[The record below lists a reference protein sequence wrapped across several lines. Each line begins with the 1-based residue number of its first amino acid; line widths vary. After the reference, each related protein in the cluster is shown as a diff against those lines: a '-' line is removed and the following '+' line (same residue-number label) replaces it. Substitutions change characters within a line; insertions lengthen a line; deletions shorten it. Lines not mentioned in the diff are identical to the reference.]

1 MTIRTSQ
8 PRARQHA
15 LLPPEPRGWLI
26 AVEGPIGVG
35 KTTLARR
42 LAGRMGAELL
52 LEVVEENPF
61 LHGFYQDIRGRAF
74 PTQLFFLLS
83 RHRQQRSALGRLAA
97 GGVVVSDYMFA
108 KDRLFASLTLDAPE
122 IALYE
127 TVYEL
132 IAPQVPEPDV
142 VVYLRATQDTLLRRI
157 AARGRPFERAL
168 GPAYLAR
175 LAEAYDSYFERFDGA
190 PVITVDTDALDL
202 LQEAGLARVV
212 GAVAEVRA

>member
-1 MTIRTSQ
+1 MSMRISL
-8 PRARQHA
+8 PRASQHA
-15 LLPPEPRGWLI
+15 LLPRDPRGYLV

-42 LAGRMGAELL
+42 LAEQMGADLL

-83 RHRQQRSALGRLAA
+83 RHRQQRSVANRLSD
-97 GGVVVSDYMFA
+97 GGTVVCDYMFA
-108 KDRLFASLTLDAPE
+108 KDRLFASLTLDANE
-122 IALYE
+122 LALYE

-132 IAPQVPEPDV
+132 IAPQVPSPDAV
-142 VVYLRATQDTLLRRI
+142 VFLRAEQDTLLRRI

-168 GPAYLAR
+168 GSAYLAR
-175 LAEAYDSYFERFDGA
+175 LAEAYDAYFERFDGGA
-190 PVITVDTDALDL
+190 VITVDTDALDL
-202 LQEAGLARVV
+202 LAEAGLKKVV
-212 GAVAEVRA
+212 GALAEVLA